1 MGDCRSWA
9 RWKRL
14 PESGNMPGYCLL
26 YTSIKVK
33 DLAFENFEIVNA
45 KEVVVAQIKLTRAAR
60 AAAQE
65 GK

>member
-1 MGDCRSWA
+1 MLRFFKFSRYYSDIIIIYIHIMILVCR
-9 RWKRL
+9 
-14 PESGNMPGYCLL
+14 NLL
-26 YTSIKVK
+26 
-33 DLAFENFEIVNA
+33 LNFEIVNA

>member
-1 MGDCRSWA
+1 M
-9 RWKRL
+9 KYL
-14 PESGNMPGYCLL
+14 
-26 YTSIKVK
+26 
-33 DLAFENFEIVNA
+33 IVNV

>member
-1 MGDCRSWA
+1 M
-9 RWKRL
+9 
-14 PESGNMPGYCLL
+14 
-26 YTSIKVK
+26 K
-33 DLAFENFEIVNA
+33 DLSFENFEIVNA